1 MSPQEHSEVKRTEFG
16 SKNEEVAGSKTYYA
30 KEMGSS

>member
-16 SKNEEVAGSKTYYA
+16 SKNEEVAGSKTYA